1 MEERKIELGDAFFVF
16 TNWGLCKG
24 RVVKIKNYLIST
36 EKGYVYDITDGDE
49 IPTDEDST
57 ERKDLEICQYKLS
70 IDIDEDNKNIRY
82 GFWYTANQLFDNP
95 EDAIYWICEQSGTC
109 HLLR

>member
-24 RVVKIKNYLIST
+24 RVVKIENYLVSN
-36 EKGYVYDITDGDE
+36 EKGYVYDIVDGSE
-49 IPTDEDST
+49 VPTDEDG
-57 ERKDLEICQYKLS
+57 EEIKDFEVCQYKLN

-82 GFWYTANQLFDNP
+82 GFWYSPQQLFDTTF
-95 EDAIYWICEQSGTC
+95 EAIEWV
-109 HLLR
+109 